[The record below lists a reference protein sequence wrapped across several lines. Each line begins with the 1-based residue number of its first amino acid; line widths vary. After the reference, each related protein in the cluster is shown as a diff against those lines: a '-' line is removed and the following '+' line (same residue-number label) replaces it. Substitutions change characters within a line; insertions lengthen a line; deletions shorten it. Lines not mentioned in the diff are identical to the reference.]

1 MTGPGL
7 ASDLKLYDALFNGA
21 YNERQTQNISAM
33 LGASNGTISITG
45 GFLRGDYKKE
55 SYFKKISSLITRRD
69 VTSQSAATDLLVSQ
83 GERVSA
89 KMHRKIGPVSQ
100 ADTSWLQIGSTPEEL
115 SFVVGEQAAD
125 DVLAEKLNTSLGAVV
140 GALYHQGS
148 NVTYDGTLTNPS
160 ATLTHSM
167 LASGLGKFGDASSRI
182 VAWVMHSKPYFDL
195 IGQAITDKITNV
207 ADVTI
212 VSGNVATLGRPVIVT
227 DSSSLINTT
236 ATPDQYV
243 TLGLTAGAIEIT
255 DSETPRVV
263 MQKITGYENLFTR
276 FQGEYAYNLGI
287 KGFTWDT
294 SSGGANPTVAA
305 VAVGVNWDPVA
316 TSYKD
321 MAGIRILTA

>member
-7 ASDLKLYDALFNGA
+7 ASDLKIYDALFNGA
-21 YNERQTQNISAM
+21 YNERQTQNIKAM
-33 LGASNGTISITG
+33 LGGSNGAISITG

-55 SYFKKISSLITRRD
+55 SFYKKISSLVTRRD
-69 VTSQSAATDLLVSQ
+69 VTSQSSATDLLVQQ
-83 GERVSA
+83 GEQVSP
-89 KMHRKIGPVSQ
+89 KVHRKIGPVSQ
-100 ADTSWLQIGSTPEEL
+100 ADTAWLQIGSTPEEL

-125 DVLAEKLNTSLGAVV
+125 DVVAEKLNTSLGAVV
-140 GALYHQGS
+140 GALYHQGA

-160 ATLTHSM
+160 ATMTHSI
-167 LASGLGKFGDASSRI
+167 LAQGLGKYGDAADRI
-182 VAWVMHSKPYFDL
+182 VAFVMHSKVYWDL
-195 IGQAITDKITNV
+195 VGAAITDKIFGV
-207 ADVTI
+207 ANTTI
-212 VSGNVATLGRPVIVT
+212 YGGSPGSFSRPVIVT

-243 TLGLTAGAIEIT
+243 TLGLTQDAIQIT
-255 DSETPRVV
+255 ESETPRVV
-263 MQKITGYENLFTR
+263 MQKVTGYENLLTR

-294 SSGGANPTVAA
+294 STGGANPTVAA
-305 VAVGVNWDPVA
+305 MAIGVNWDPTV